1 MRVRRSTIFAAVAAA
16 CLTIYWSPHA
26 SAQIASDRPI
36 RVLVPYAAGGPA
48 DIIIRILRQRIQA
61 AGGPTIVVENRTGG
75 GGVIAAQAAKQAA
88 PDGMTLFLTDLPTFG
103 INPHVM
109 SDFPI
114 DPIRDFKPLTLLFA
128 FPSLLVVPFG
138 LPAKSV
144 AELIELAKQTPRGM
158 SYGSQGQGSGGQLL
172 AEMFGK
178 AAGIQLVHV
187 PYRGSAL
194 AYPDL
199 VAGRVSFI
207 FGSYGGARPF
217 LLDNRLRAL
226 AIPSRKRLDAL
237 PDIPTLEEL
246 GYHDMNLD
254 IWNGLVAP
262 AGTPDMIVAQLRDLF
277 VKQIEMPDMIAKLAE
292 QGIYVQTST
301 PEEFGALIKSDLA
314 RLEPIVRAA
323 NAKIN

>member
-1 MRVRRSTIFAAVAAA
+1 MIGRGLVAMTVMAFAFGMAGVFDAG
-16 CLTIYWSPHA
+16 
-26 SAQIASDRPI
+26 AQISPDRPI
-36 RVLVPYAAGGPA
+36 KVIVPYAPGGPS
-48 DIIIRILRQRIQA
+48 DVTLRTLQQRIQA

-75 GGVIAAQAAKQAA
+75 GGVIAAQAVKQAT
-88 PDGMTLFLTDLPTFG
+88 PDGTTLFLTDLPTFG

-114 DPIRDFKPLTLLFA
+114 DPVRDFKPLSALFA

-138 LPAKSV
+138 LPANSV
-144 AELIELAKQTPRGM
+144 AELVELAKKTPGGM

-178 AAGIQLVHV
+178 AAGLKFIHV

-199 VAGRVSFI
+199 IAGRVSFI

-226 AIPSRKRLDAL
+226 AVPSKQRLVAL
-237 PDIPTLEEL
+237 PDVPTMEEL
-246 GYHDMNLD
+246 GYRDMELD

-262 AGTPDMIVAQLRDLF
+262 AGTPDEIVAQLRELF
-277 VKQIEMPDMIAKLAE
+277 VKQMVMPDMVAKLAE
-292 QGIYVQTST
+292 QGIYVRTNT
-301 PEEFGALIKSDLA
+301 PEEFAAQIKSDLA

-323 NAKIN
+323 GAKIN